1 MVRSWLK
8 ISVLFLLF
16 SAFLQTTKLVHWE
29 AQLNKLESEYF
40 VSMQETRRLSTLVD
54 SLGIAISSAKSR
66 SGFLNDRNLA
76 QLLARSHEVANKLTL
91 SRDLSHERLNAL
103 TAASST
109 LLDTLQV
116 FSTQLSSDLL
126 VAEKQRD
133 RAAQTRLIQDIQQTR
148 LLMQHCRTY
157 SSDTAIFDG
166 LLRVT
171 TDSTDTP
178 ESLRQKSDFI
188 LDQADRLRRQA
199 EKLQTKRESLRAEL
213 SMRGRISDFFG
224 DLALTDP
231 QREVTASDQGRSQE
245 EIKYNSDVAGM
256 EAGRNQAS
264 EISLLP
270 EFFRAGSNLPED
282 KAWFSNIENLE
293 SGEIEK
299 WLEVL
304 DHQRLQWLN
313 QADSLD
319 NQARILQ
326 QSIQNREDKF

>member
-1 MVRSWLK
+1 
-8 ISVLFLLF
+8 
-16 SAFLQTTKLVHWE
+16 
-29 AQLNKLESEYF
+29 
-40 VSMQETRRLSTLVD
+40 
-54 SLGIAISSAKSR
+54 
-66 SGFLNDRNLA
+66 
-76 QLLARSHEVANKLTL
+76 
-91 SRDLSHERLNAL
+91 
-103 TAASST
+103 
-109 LLDTLQV
+109 
-116 FSTQLSSDLL
+116 
-126 VAEKQRD
+126 
-133 RAAQTRLIQDIQQTR
+133 
-148 LLMQHCRTY
+148 Y